1 MKKIILT
8 VFVLTSLF
16 VTSQNQNEYYSYGYM
31 GIEKMGQLRDS
42 TVIYSNYYARPLIR
56 MEVADSIINSY
67 STLKTGP
74 LKVKISTGTVTGRL
88 VVTRKHKLVAIDYYY
103 EKVEY
108 LNGITEI
115 YLEKK
120 IVKKKMPKKK

>member
-1 MKKIILT
+1 MKKITLTAFILI
-8 VFVLTSLF
+8 SAF
-16 VTSQNQNEYYSYGYM
+16 VTSQNKNDYYSYGYM

-56 MEVADSIINSY
+56 MEVCDSVINSY

-74 LKVKISTGTVTGRL
+74 LKVKISTCTVTGRL

-115 YLEKK
+115 YIED
-120 IVKKKMPKKK
+120 KKKKKK